1 MTMNPE
7 QASKEDDRMIVFMG
21 KIQKGDE
28 DKFRYP
34 TDFELDLMLYEAENL
49 TEEEYDSMSDE
60 EFFLW
65 QEEAKKIVKERMAN
79 NL

>member
-1 MTMNPE
+1 MTISP
-7 QASKEDDRMIVFMG
+7 KEVNQKDDRIIVFMG
-21 KIQKGDE
+21 KIQEGDE

-34 TDFELDLMLYEAENL
+34 TDFELELMLYESENL

-65 QEEAKKIVKERMAN
+65 QEEAKKIVKERMVN

>member
-1 MTMNPE
+1 MTINPE
-7 QASKEDDRMIVFMG
+7 QETKEDDRMIVFMG
-21 KIQKGDE
+21 KIQEGDE
-28 DKFRYP
+28 GKFRYP
-34 TDFELDLMLYEAENL
+34 TNFELELMLYESENL